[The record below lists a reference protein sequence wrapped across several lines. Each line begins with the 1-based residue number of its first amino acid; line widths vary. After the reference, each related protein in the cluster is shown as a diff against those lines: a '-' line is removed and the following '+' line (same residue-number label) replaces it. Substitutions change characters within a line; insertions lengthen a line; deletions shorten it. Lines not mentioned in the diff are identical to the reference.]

1 MSDINHF
8 IIASLN
14 LKPDQ
19 IKSLD
24 TVKKDGTLF
33 VKIQLVPSYPE
44 CDWCGGPVKI
54 TLCL

>member
-24 TVKKDGTLF
+24 TVELQNSTQGIYCNK
-33 VKIQLVPSYPE
+33 
-44 CDWCGGPVKI
+44 
-54 TLCL
+54 LCKEIGSVVLH

>member
-44 CDWCGGPVKI
+44 CDCAVV
-54 TLCL
+54 L